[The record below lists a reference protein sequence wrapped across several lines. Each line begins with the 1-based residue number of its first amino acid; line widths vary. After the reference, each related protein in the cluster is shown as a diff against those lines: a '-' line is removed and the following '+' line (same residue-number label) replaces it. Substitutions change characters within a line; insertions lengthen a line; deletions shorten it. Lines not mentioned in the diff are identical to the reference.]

1 VTKSIRYLALALL
14 IAAPA
19 AARAEWRVAETQH
32 FQIYGEGGQ
41 GQLVQF
47 ARRLEGLDALL
58 HKATALP
65 PVAEPTKVRVILLET
80 MAMVQAAYHGGGKGI
95 AGFYTVNIEG
105 PIAVST
111 RGKDSDYDMSPQVTL
126 FHEYTH
132 HFMLEYFPAT
142 YPAWYVE
149 GFAELASTASLDA
162 GGKMGYGKADSER
175 GYSLT
180 SSRWLPVPQLI
191 QSTYAS
197 FPGDSDF
204 YGESWLL
211 THYLT
216 FSQQRA
222 GQLRKYLAAL
232 ASGVPNEA
240 AAKAAFGDLDQLS
253 REVHIY
259 LTQASFPYRDV
270 PIDLPA
276 PETIKVRT
284 LSAAE
289 ADLMEETAGLSDG
302 MSKEEMAAYL
312 AGLTR
317 KAALYPSDPYAQ
329 RLLADAEYLAGDYA
343 ASRAAADRL
352 LAVAP
357 DSGPGR
363 VRKAMILLHDA
374 ESLQGAQRQAI
385 VAEARRLIVA
395 ANKAAVDDPAP
406 LVAYYQSFIV
416 AGQRPP
422 TQAVDG
428 LMQAVGTV
436 PADPG
441 PRMMLVNQLV
451 TDGKLADAIYY
462 LEPIAYDPHRGKG
475 KNEALEMIESLK
487 QRLAASRTTKP
498 AS

>member
-1 VTKSIRYLALALL
+1 MKRIAGCLLTALL
-14 IAAPA
+14 MAVPG
-19 AARAEWRVAETQH
+19 AARAEWHMAETQH
-32 FQIYGEGGQ
+32 FQIYGEGSQ

-65 PVAEPTKVRVILLET
+65 PIAEPTKVRVILLET
-80 MAMVQAAYHGGGKGI
+80 MGMVQKAYHGHDTGI

-111 RGKDSDYDMSPQVTL
+111 RGKDSDYEMSPQTTL

-149 GFAELASTASLDA
+149 GFAELASTAAPDG
-162 GGKMGYGKADSER
+162 GGKMGYGKADDER

-180 SSRWLPVPQLI
+180 SARWIPVSELI
-191 QSTYAS
+191 QSTYAT
-197 FPGDSDF
+197 FPPDADF
-204 YGESWLL
+204 YGQSWLL

-216 FSQQRA
+216 FSDKRQ
-222 GQLRKYLAAL
+222 GQLRKYLTAL
-232 ASGVPNEA
+232 ASGVSNEA
-240 AAKAAFGDLDQLS
+240 AAKAAFGDLDQLN
-253 REVHIY
+253 RDAHIY
-259 LTQASFPYRDV
+259 LEQRSFPYRDV

-276 PETIKVRT
+276 PETIKVRA
-284 LSAAE
+284 LSTAE
-289 ADLMEETAGLSDG
+289 ADLMQETAGLSDG
-302 MSKEEMAAYL
+302 LSKEAMAPYL
-312 AGLTR
+312 ADLTR
-317 KAALYPSDPYAQ
+317 KAALYPSDPYAL
-329 RLLADAEYLAGDYA
+329 RLVADAQYLAENYD
-343 ASRAAADRL
+343 ASRTAVDRL

-357 DSGPGR
+357 DSEAGR

-374 ESLQGAQRQAI
+374 EGLQGAPRQAK
-385 VAEARRLIVA
+385 VTEARRLIVA

-406 LVAYYQSFIV
+406 LVAYYRSFLV
-416 AGQRPP
+416 AGERPP
-422 TQAVDG
+422 PQAVEG

-451 TDGKLADAIYY
+451 GDGKLADAIYY

-475 KNEALEMIESLK
+475 KNDALDMMEALKRQLTAGK
-487 QRLAASRTTKP
+487 PAKP